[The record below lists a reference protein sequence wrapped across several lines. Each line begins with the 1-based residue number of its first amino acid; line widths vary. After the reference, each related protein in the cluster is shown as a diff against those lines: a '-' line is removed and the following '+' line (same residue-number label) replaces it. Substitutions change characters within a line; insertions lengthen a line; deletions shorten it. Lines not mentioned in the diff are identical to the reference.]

1 MPALAP
7 ARAAALARADAP
19 RRELPVLGAKQK
31 LDAAPAPAP
40 KRGRRSGTLED
51 DWRNRASP
59 SQIAS
64 DLAALCERGCRCGC
78 AKKYF
83 AGPENLT
90 ADATRTR
97 ALLKGYDQQQRR
109 EYLRTYLQNHRCRE
123 KGGSWKFSFSLD
135 DASKPCCLST
145 FAARTGF
152 RKDQIYKLQAELK
165 AGIVADAVAGGN
177 RRGGGDGDDVDTLQ
191 ARQCFG
197 YCKKLE
203 QEAEPMPN
211 STQLQLD
218 DISNGELYEEFRAL
232 ELTAGTP
239 EAQIASEDTLIAL
252 RFLLG
257 GGDASDS
264 SSERGRA
271 GARRGRVAFL
281 GGGAFF
287 LGCAHSGGSFFS
299 SVQIASFASA
309 HVVKVPMSSA
319 AYASFNWGFARR

>member
-19 RRELPVLGAKQK
+19 RRELPFLGAKKK

-109 EYLRTYLQNHRCRE
+109 EYL
-123 KGGSWKFSFSLD
+123 
-135 DASKPCCLST
+135 
-145 FAARTGF
+145 
-152 RKDQIYKLQAELK
+152 
-165 AGIVADAVAGGN
+165 
-177 RRGGGDGDDVDTLQ
+177 
-191 ARQCFG
+191 
-197 YCKKLE
+197 
-203 QEAEPMPN
+203 
-211 STQLQLD
+211 
-218 DISNGELYEEFRAL
+218 
-232 ELTAGTP
+232 
-239 EAQIASEDTLIAL
+239 
-252 RFLLG
+252 
-257 GGDASDS
+257 
-264 SSERGRA
+264 
-271 GARRGRVAFL
+271 
-281 GGGAFF
+281 
-287 LGCAHSGGSFFS
+287 
-299 SVQIASFASA
+299 
-309 HVVKVPMSSA
+309 
-319 AYASFNWGFARR
+319 

>member
-1 MPALAP
+1 MMATSGRSWLDRMLSRQSRSSGAPIQPLPPPGHVFVQSARSTTVGRAARVMPALAP
-7 ARAAALARADAP
+7 ARGAALARADAP

-123 KGGSWKFSFSLD
+123 KGGSWKFSFSLE
-135 DASKPCCLST
+135 DASKPCRRHLGLHWVLRAVHLPQISWLWLQQRDEGH
-145 FAARTGF
+145 ARV
-152 RKDQIYKLQAELK
+152 R
-165 AGIVADAVAGGN
+165 V
-177 RRGGGDGDDVDTLQ
+177 
-191 ARQCFG
+191 
-197 YCKKLE
+197 
-203 QEAEPMPN
+203 
-211 STQLQLD
+211 
-218 DISNGELYEEFRAL
+218 EER
-232 ELTAGTP
+232 
-239 EAQIASEDTLIAL
+239 
-252 RFLLG
+252 
-257 GGDASDS
+257 
-264 SSERGRA
+264 
-271 GARRGRVAFL
+271 ARRRRRRFDVQAPQPGQFCYCGRFP
-281 GGGAFF
+281 G
-287 LGCAHSGGSFFS
+287 
-299 SVQIASFASA
+299 
-309 HVVKVPMSSA
+309 
-319 AYASFNWGFARR
+319 